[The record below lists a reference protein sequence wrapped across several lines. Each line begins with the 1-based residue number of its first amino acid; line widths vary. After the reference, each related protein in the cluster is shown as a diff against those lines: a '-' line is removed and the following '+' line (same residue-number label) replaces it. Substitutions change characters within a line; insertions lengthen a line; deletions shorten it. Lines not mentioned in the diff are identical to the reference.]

1 MALLNEDHGRFK
13 TYTRRAALLAGGKTL
28 LMGAL
33 VARMYDLQVLDRDK
47 YTTLAEDNRISLR
60 LIPPPRG
67 RILDRFGVP
76 LAVNEQNYR
85 VMLVAEKADDV
96 EATLDKLAHIIP
108 LPGGERARILGEVRN
123 KRAFVPVLVKENLSW
138 EKVSRIEVNAPELGG
153 IQMDVGQTRAYP
165 FHDHFAHV
173 VGYVGPVSKAD
184 LQEDDPLL
192 ELPGFKVG
200 KSGMEERYDEALRG
214 SAGSSQVEV
223 NAVGRT
229 IRELS
234 RTPGEPGND
243 LVLAMDAELQTAFQA
258 RLAKERSAS
267 GVLMDGVTGDVLAM
281 ASTPSF
287 EPGAFSLGMTS
298 ETWRKLINDP
308 LNPLTNKAVTG
319 LYNPGSTFKMVVAFA
334 ALAQGIDPALEVFCP
349 GHYELGRARFH
360 CWKRGGHGSLD
371 MHGGMKHS
379 CDVYFYELS
388 KRVGIDAIAETA
400 KRFGLGSPT
409 GIDLDGEEGGTIPT
423 KAWKRR
429 HIGEPW
435 QGGETLVAGIG
446 QGFVLTTP
454 LQLAVMTARMAS
466 GRAVT
471 PRLTRRLL
479 DPGGGV
485 VQGLPETQ
493 FPELEVPHRHLQ
505 LVRQGMDAVV
515 NEVGGTAYGKRIR
528 KDGMHMAGKTG
539 TAQVRRIT
547 MEERREGVISN
558 DELPWRQR
566 DHALFV
572 AFAPVQAPR
581 YCCAVVVE
589 HGGGGST
596 TAAPIAQDLMLA
608 VQERDPA
615 NRPEPARVTGNAE
628 LARRGAS
635 G

>member
-1 MALLNEDHGRFK
+1 
-13 TYTRRAALLAGGKTL
+13 
-28 LMGAL
+28 
-33 VARMYDLQVLDRDK
+33 
-47 YTTLAEDNRISLR
+47 
-60 LIPPPRG
+60 
-67 RILDRFGVP
+67 
-76 LAVNEQNYR
+76 
-85 VMLVAEKADDV
+85 
-96 EATLDKLAHIIP
+96 
-108 LPGGERARILGEVRN
+108 
-123 KRAFVPVLVKENLSW
+123 
-138 EKVSRIEVNAPELGG
+138 
-153 IQMDVGQTRAYP
+153 
-165 FHDHFAHV
+165 
-173 VGYVGPVSKAD
+173 
-184 LQEDDPLL
+184 
-192 ELPGFKVG
+192 
-200 KSGMEERYDEALRG
+200 
-214 SAGSSQVEV
+214 
-223 NAVGRT
+223 
-229 IRELS
+229 
-234 RTPGEPGND
+234 
-243 LVLAMDAELQTAFQA
+243 
-258 RLAKERSAS
+258 
-267 GVLMDGVTGDVLAM
+267 M